1 MVLRRRDAGSRG
13 PQSRTSLHPARAC
26 AAGRGRANCVPRLHT
41 DDVRLKE
48 TAFEYLETA
57 TPPGTR
63 ELLLPLLEADAQN
76 RLRAA
81 VANGA
86 LEKLLASN
94 ALVNHKLNLKP
105 IKLEVAR

>member
-1 MVLRRRDAGSRG
+1 
-13 PQSRTSLHPARAC
+13 
-26 AAGRGRANCVPRLHT
+26 
-41 DDVRLKE
+41 
-48 TAFEYLETA
+48 
-57 TPPGTR
+57 
-63 ELLLPLLEADAQN
+63 LLPLLEADAQN

-105 IKLEVAR
+105 IKMEVAR